1 MIRRTLATAL
11 SLSAAGLLGIVLSE
25 GYTDQAVIP
34 TKGDR
39 PTVGFGSTF
48 REDGS
53 PVQMGDTITPPKAL
67 ARTLAHVQRDES
79 GLKRCV
85 TAPLTQGEY
94 DILVDF
100 AYQYGVGATC
110 ASSMVRHSNAGRYTE
125 ACQAYLAYRKSQGRD
140 CSQPQHWGPS
150 GCKGVW
156 LRNKE
161 RAERCLAEQEK

>member
-1 MIRRTLATAL
+1 MKHPRMAVAAL
-11 SLSAAGLLGIVLSE
+11 SLSAAGLVGIVLHE
-25 GYTDQAVIP
+25 GYSDVAIIP

-53 PVQMGDTITPPKAL
+53 SVQMGDRITPPRAV
-67 ARTLAHVQRDES
+67 ARTAAHIAKDES

-85 TAPLTQGEY
+85 TAPMSQVEY

-100 AYQYGVGATC
+100 SYQYGVAATC
-110 ASSMVRHSNAGRYTE
+110 RSSMVRFTNDGLYRE
-125 ACQAYLAYRKSQGRD
+125 ACDAYALYKRSQGRD
-140 CSQPQHWGPS
+140 CSQPEHWGPG

-156 LRNKE
+156 LRNME
-161 RAERCLAEQEK
+161 RRTKCLEAQE